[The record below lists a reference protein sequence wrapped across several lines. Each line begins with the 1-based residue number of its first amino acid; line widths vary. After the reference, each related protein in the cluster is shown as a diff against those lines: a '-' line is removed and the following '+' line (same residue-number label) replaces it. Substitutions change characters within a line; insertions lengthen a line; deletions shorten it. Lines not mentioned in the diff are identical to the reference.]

1 LGSHPEQKEEKKK
14 TKKKTKTNK
23 NLFLL
28 DFSCGR
34 KKKRLRGFSSQSILS
49 AREVGLTRQK

>member
-34 KKKRLRGFSSQSILS
+34 KKKKKVKGVLFSVHPQCP
-49 AREVGLTRQK
+49 